1 MPSSTTIRNAVAQMM
16 GITGASERVASS
28 VLKKHNYKLDAACD
42 AGGYD
47 DDWGYTMTR
56 GSYDDDCRHIE
67 NRGNY
72 DCDCRNIDKWGNH
85 DYDSTLSTERNHD
98 NGTG

>member
-42 AGGYD
+42 ASLDGGRD
-47 DDWGYTMTR
+47 EIEEEEEECVASTR
-56 GSYDDDCRHIE
+56 TKEHTRPAHVEG
-67 NRGNY
+67 
-72 DCDCRNIDKWGNH
+72 RNNPIFEQNDEGGKS
-85 DYDSTLSTERNHD
+85 DRNGD
-98 NGTG
+98 